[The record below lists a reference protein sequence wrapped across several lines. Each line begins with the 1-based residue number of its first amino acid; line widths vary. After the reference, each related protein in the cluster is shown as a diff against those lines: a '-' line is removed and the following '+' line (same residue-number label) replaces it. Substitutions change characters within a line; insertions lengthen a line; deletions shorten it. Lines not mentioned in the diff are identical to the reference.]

1 MKYLINIGF
10 VIVCALLVTSCFDKS
25 RPNYQYM
32 PNMYEPVG
40 YETYQESNAFANG
53 MEAQTPPEGTIK
65 RGWMPY
71 AYENTLAGKDSAYAN
86 LKAPLTDSLQI
97 EEYLAEGKELYNIY
111 CGVCHGAKG
120 DGKGILVER
129 EKILGV
135 PSYKD
140 RDITEGS
147 IYHVIYYGINSM
159 GSYAAQLNE
168 EERWQVTAYVEKL
181 REDLLK

>member
-1 MKYLINIGF
+1 MKSFINIG
-10 VIVCALLVTSCFDKS
+10 IVFGIAILLTSCFNS
-25 RPNYQYM
+25 SSPNYQYF

-40 YETYQESNAFANG
+40 YETYGESSAFPNG
-53 MEAQTPPEGTIK
+53 VEAQLPPENTIK
-65 RGWMPY
+65 RGWLPFG
-71 AYENTLAGKDSAYAN
+71 YENTLDGKALAYENLKNPLDSTQIEAN
-86 LKAPLTDSLQI
+86 LASGKA
-97 EEYLAEGKELYNIY
+97 LYDIY
-111 CGVCHGAKG
+111 CAVCHGGKG
-120 DGKGILVER
+120 DGKGILTER

-147 IYHVIYYGINSM
+147 TYHVIYYGLNSM

-181 REDLLK
+181 RNDLLK